1 MDGRPARQ
9 PRQFR
14 SVNLIE
20 ESEFFYRLI
29 GNFDQYSG
37 IQKPLAVAF
46 KGWI

>member
-14 SVNLIE
+14 SLNLIE

-29 GNFDQYSG
+29 VYLDQYSRP
-37 IQKPLAVAF
+37 QKPLADVF